1 MAITLTK
8 QFLTVMGDRVVGYY
22 KLTHDASA
30 TTVNLPTGV
39 IEMAYI
45 LPQVGSNS
53 TATTCS
59 WSGKTLTVSAA
70 GANARTDYVF
80 FVGVG

>member
-8 QFLTVMGDRVVGYY
+8 QFLTVMGDRVVGCY

-30 TTVNLPTGV
+30 TTVNLPIGV
-39 IEMAYI
+39 IEMAWL
-45 LPQVGSNS
+45 LPKVGSNS
-53 TATTCS
+53 TSITVS
-59 WSGKTLTVSAA
+59 WSTKTLTVSAA
-70 GANARTDYVF
+70 GAASSTDYVF